1 MKLNKSLSLFLSIV
15 LVVCAVLPTFT
26 LNVAAS
32 YNAED
37 LEKIESIKTAWKK
50 AEYIKDS
57 AFIPKALQYEN
68 EIVDTNI
75 RPTYNATA
83 EDIKN
88 FGEYSFVAT
97 YDYTD

>member
-57 AFIPKALQYEN
+57 AFIPKA
-68 EIVDTNI
+68 
-75 RPTYNATA
+75 
-83 EDIKN
+83 
-88 FGEYSFVAT
+88 
-97 YDYTD
+97 